1 MARMPQPA
9 TLTRPELPVTLA
21 ADAAEL
27 ERLFRR
33 PPDDSRIMMRWWWF
47 GPCASEAEI
56 VRELETMRAGGIG
69 GVEVAVVY
77 PQGVDESTNGFRNY
91 PYLGPE
97 FLDRIGFASRTARKL
112 GLRFDV
118 TIGSGWSYGGPYIGP
133 DLAAACLRTERRE
146 VAPSEATVAR
156 PVPWQGERLLAAY
169 AGEGSR
175 QEMPVDWEML
185 DLSGEG
191 ALSLPP
197 SAGPRV
203 LLFIFASH
211 TGQVVKRAAIG
222 AEGYVMDHMRRDA
235 TELHLREN
243 GERIMGAVEPGSV
256 TAVFCDSLEVYEAN
270 WSEAL
275 FAEIERRYGYDPRPL
290 LPWLEVEAGARSDR
304 FRRDYYR
311 TMTALYEANFMLP
324 MREWAERH
332 GVHFR
337 IQNYGQPPAALSSHR
352 QAHLVEG
359 EGWGWRTLAETRWA
373 ASAAHLMDLPVAS
386 AETWTWIHSPAF
398 RATPLDMKG
407 EAHEHFL
414 LGINQLIG
422 HGWPYSPPEAGR
434 PGWMLYAAGA
444 LTDANP
450 WWPVMPELT
459 GYLQR
464 LSSMLRQGEYVADV
478 ALYAPTE
485 DAYAAFKPGDS
496 SLYLNLWKMTRQLI
510 GPDIIPAILGSG
522 LNYDLIDD
530 GMLDLAEKRGYGIV
544 VLPNVKYLP
553 EASRRWLDAFIAG
566 GGTVLAV
573 GRRPEGWAEVELVE
587 PGALAARLAG
597 ALTPDLRVTPPT
609 PDIGFV
615 HRHMADA
622 DLYFIANTGSLPR
635 SVTVQPRASRVAL
648 ERWDAMTGT
657 IEALGRGEE
666 AISIELAPYAATLLV
681 LRDAPAGAGQ
691 AQGAAASL
699 VLAEL
704 ATGWRFGFEPTG
716 ERHPVDLPH
725 DWAAT
730 ASGAH
735 ISAAGRYVLAV
746 EIAAQRLMQGG
757 RILLDFGEAEPIARE
772 RQADG
777 TLRGN
782 SYAALINTP
791 IREAATVL
799 VNGQSAGHL
808 WAPPYRLDI
817 TDFLTPGP
825 NALEIVVYNT
835 AINRLSEG
843 GHLPDTA
850 AVKRRYGQRARLQ
863 DLDNLKPL
871 PSGLLTVPHLVWR
884 P

>member
-1 MARMPQPA
+1 MPQPP
-9 TLTRPELPVTLA
+9 TLPRPELPVTLA
-21 ADAAEL
+21 ADIGEL
-27 ERLFRR
+27 ETLFRR

-56 VRELETMRAGGIG
+56 VRELEAMRAGGIG

-77 PQGVDESTNGFRNY
+77 PQGIDGMAEGFRNY

-97 FLDRIGFASRTARKL
+97 FLDRIGFASRMARKL

-118 TIGSGWSYGGPYIGP
+118 TIGSGWSYGGPYVGQE
-133 DLAAACLRTERRE
+133 LAAACLRMERRE
-146 VAPSEATVAR
+146 IAPSETSVER
-156 PVPWQGERLLAAY
+156 PAPWQGERLLAAF

-175 QEMPVDWEML
+175 QETPRDWHML
-185 DLSGEG
+185 DLSGAG

-203 LLFIFASH
+203 LLFVFASH

-243 GERIMGAVEPGSV
+243 GDRIMGAVEPGSV

-275 FAEIERRYGYDPRPL
+275 FAEIERRCGYDPKPL
-290 LPWLEVEAGARSDR
+290 LPFLEVEAGARSDS

-311 TMTALYEANFMLP
+311 TMTALYEENFMAP
-324 MREWAERH
+324 MRQWAEKH

-352 QAHLVEG
+352 HAHLVEG
-359 EGWGWRTLAETRWA
+359 EGWGWRGLPETRWA
-373 ASAAHLMDLPVAS
+373 ASAAHLMGLPVAS

-444 LTDANP
+444 ITDANP
-450 WWPVMPELT
+450 WWPVMPELAF
-459 GYLQR
+459 YLQR
-464 LSSMLRQGEYVADV
+464 LSFVLRQGEPVADV
-478 ALYAPTE
+478 ALYAPAE
-485 DAYAAFKPGDS
+485 DAYAAFRPGDS
-496 SLYLNLWKMTRQLI
+496 SLYLNLWKMIRQKI
-510 GPDIIPAILGSG
+510 GPDIIPAILASG
-522 LNYDLIDD
+522 LSYDLVDD

-544 VLPNVKYLP
+544 VLPNIKYLP
-553 EASRRWLDAFIAG
+553 AASRRWLDAFVAG
-566 GGTVLAV
+566 GGAVLAV
-573 GRRPEGWAEVELVE
+573 GRRPEGWPEIELVE
-587 PGALAARLAG
+587 PGALAARLA
-597 ALTPDLRVTPPT
+597 AILPPDLKLAPPS

-615 HRHMADA
+615 HRRMADA
-622 DLYFIANTGSLPR
+622 DLYFIANAGNLTR
-635 SVTVQPRASRVAL
+635 TVTVETRASRAAR
-648 ERWDAMTGT
+648 ERWDAMTGAV
-657 IEALGRGEE
+657 ESLGPGGGPLP
-666 AISIELAPYAATLLV
+666 IELAPYAATLLV
-681 LRDAPAGAGQ
+681 LRDKPAGEGP
-691 AQGAAASL
+691 AQDAAPPL

-704 ATGWRFGFEPTG
+704 ATGWSFKLETAGG
-716 ERHPVDLPH
+716 RHAVTLPH
-725 DWAAT
+725 DWANEDAT
-730 ASGAH
+730 AHVSG
-735 ISAAGRYVLAV
+735 AGRYTLTV
-746 EIAAQRLMQGG
+746 EIAAERLAQGG
-757 RILLDFGEAEPIARE
+757 RIALEFGDAKPIVRE

-782 SYAALINTP
+782 SYAALIDPP
-791 IREAATVL
+791 IREAATVF
-799 VNGQSAGHL
+799 VDGWFAGHL
-808 WAPPYRLDI
+808 WAPPYHLDI
-817 TDFLTPGP
+817 TDRLRPGA
-825 NALEIVVYNT
+825 NALEIIVYNT

-843 GHLPDTA
+843 GHLPDME

-863 DLDNLKPL
+863 DLDDLKPL
-871 PSGLLTVPHLVWR
+871 PSGLMAAPRLLWR
-884 P
+884 R